1 MVTWKRAFF
10 GLLALFFGVTGFLL
24 YAAIDHG
31 ISYSYLKTSFDD
43 SNRSLQLLAALY
55 PLDRYNKEDVV
66 HIIRQQKPDAFIVE
80 RPCFVAVDGLRFDF
94 NAAGDL
100 QAVSVNAMYEGDPE
114 CAPNNSFKR

>member
-10 GLLALFFGVTGFLL
+10 GLLALLFGVTGFLL
-24 YAAIDHG
+24 YAVIDQG

-43 SNRSLQLLAALY
+43 SNRSLELLAALY
-55 PLDRYNKEDVV
+55 PLDRYNKKDVV
-66 HIIRQQKPDAFIVE
+66 HVIRQQKPDALIVE

-100 QAVSVNAMYEGDPE
+100 KAVSVNAMYEGDPE
-114 CAPNNSFKR
+114 CAP